1 MILNNLSV
9 NKVQAWQLLPTK
21 GSSLN
26 TLNAR
31 FHYGYYPAAKEIEV
45 KNFSNEF
52 QAINTIF
59 KQWLAETIS

>member
-21 GSSLN
+21 GYILN
-26 TLNAR
+26 TLNDR

-52 QAINTIF
+52 HSNKYDFQTMAG
-59 KQWLAETIS
+59 